1 MSAFVVVNPRS
12 GNGRT
17 GREWKTVEPV
27 LAAAY
32 PQMTVAFTRARR
44 EATNLVRNAL
54 REGHHEII
62 AVGGDGTINEAVNG
76 FFDANGP
83 VSPDAVFGYVTSGT
97 GGDFRKSFGIE
108 VGAEAGIARLKN
120 APVRAID
127 IGRLSCLSQKG
138 EPLVRHFANIASFG
152 LSGAVVDSVNRAR
165 IAKLFGGPFAFAFH
179 SAVDMLTF
187 SDRVVRII
195 VDNSY
200 DEIAGIST
208 VAVANG
214 QFFGGGMRVAPG
226 AALDDGVFDVVI
238 MGGAPKRQ
246 MLKDMKLIYTGEH
259 IENPNVR
266 VLRGR
271 KVVAVPVAETRGR
284 PVLIETD
291 GESAG
296 RLPATF
302 EILPRALNLRCR

>member
-17 GREWKTVEPV
+17 AREWKTIEPG
-27 LAAAY
+27 LAQLF
-32 PQMTVAFTRARR
+32 PRMSVAFTRARR
-44 EATNLVRNAL
+44 EATQLVRNAL
-54 REGHHEII
+54 REGHGEVI

-76 FFDANGP
+76 FFDASGP
-83 VSPDAVFGYVTSGT
+83 ISPDAVFGYVTSGT
-97 GGDFRKSFGIE
+97 GGDFRKSFGVE
-108 VGAEAGIARLKN
+108 AGPDAGIAHLKS
-120 APVRAID
+120 AHVRAID
-127 IGRLSCLSQKG
+127 VGRVACLSRTG
-138 EPLVRHFANIASFG
+138 EPLVRYFANIASFG

-179 SAVDMLTF
+179 SAVDMLTYR
-187 SDRVVRII
+187 DRIVRII
-195 VDNSY
+195 VDNAY

-214 QFFGGGMRVAPG
+214 QYFGGGMRVAPS
-226 AALDDGVFDVVI
+226 ALTDDGAFDVVV
-238 MGGAPKRQ
+238 MGGAPKAK
-246 MLKDMKLIYTGEH
+246 MLQDMKLIYTGDH
-259 IENPNVR
+259 IESPNVR

-302 EILPRALNLRCR
+302 EILPKALNLRC